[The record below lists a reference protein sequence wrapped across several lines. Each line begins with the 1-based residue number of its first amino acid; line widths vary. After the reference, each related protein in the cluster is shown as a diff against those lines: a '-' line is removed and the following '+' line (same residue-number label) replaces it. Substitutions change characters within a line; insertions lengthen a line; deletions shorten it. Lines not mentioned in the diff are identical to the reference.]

1 MLSNIKKIVIGFLI
15 GVAVV
20 LPAYFYVLGQL
31 DATETQNQLLT
42 NLACSLS
49 EQEFTQILSSLQSPD
64 KFKEITGDKHTEAWE
79 AVKTNL
85 FNQCYR

>member
-1 MLSNIKKIVIGFLI
+1 MLSNVKKVVFVFFI

-20 LPAYFYVLGQL
+20 LLPHVYTLGQL
-31 DATETQNQLLT
+31 DALETQNQLLT

-49 EQEFTQILSSLQSPD
+49 EQEFTQILSSLQSPE

-79 AVKTNL
+79 AVKTQL

>member
-1 MLSNIKKIVIGFLI
+1 MLSNIKKGAIGFLI

-31 DATETQNQLLT
+31 DAKETQNQLLT
-42 NLACSLS
+42 NLACGLS
-49 EQEFTQILSSLQSPD
+49 EQEFTQILSTLQAPE
-64 KFKEITGDKHTEAWE
+64 KFKEIAGDKHTEAWE
-79 AVKTNL
+79 AVKMQL